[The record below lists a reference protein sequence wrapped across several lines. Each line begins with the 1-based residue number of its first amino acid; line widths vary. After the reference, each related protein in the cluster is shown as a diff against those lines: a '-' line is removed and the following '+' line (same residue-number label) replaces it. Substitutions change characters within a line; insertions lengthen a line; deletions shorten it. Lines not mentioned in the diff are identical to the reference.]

1 MIKQVGNCARAAI
14 TIKTAHLRAIKEELG
29 QSVNSYRNITVI
41 LCCLCCRWGRSHA
54 VLVTGGKE
62 FWLPNV
68 GHQIDTVMI
77 EVIRDHSR

>member
-1 MIKQVGNCARAAI
+1 
-14 TIKTAHLRAIKEELG
+14 L
-29 QSVNSYRNITVI
+29 VNSYRNITVI

-68 GHQIDTVMI
+68 GHQIEATMI
-77 EVIRDHSR
+77 EVIRDHLR